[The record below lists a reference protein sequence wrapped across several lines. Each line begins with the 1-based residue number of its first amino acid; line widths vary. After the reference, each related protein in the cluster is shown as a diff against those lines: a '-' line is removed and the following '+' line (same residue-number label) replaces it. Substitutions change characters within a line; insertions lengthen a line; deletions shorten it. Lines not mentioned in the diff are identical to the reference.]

1 MGIASTIFEIA
12 MIACFGASWPFN
24 ITRAYKARTAKGT
37 SLLFTLLI
45 GIGYIAGILCKVFF
59 WLNQPDGYWNVID
72 LHKGLTILAFIFYI
86 INLAMITTALVIY
99 FRNKKLDSKREKE
112 AEVKEN

>member
-24 ITRAYKARTAKGT
+24 IARAYKARTAKGT

-86 INLAMITTALVIY
+86 INLCMISTALAIY
-99 FRNKKLDSKREKE
+99 FRNKKLDAKKAKE
-112 AEVKEN
+112 TTEAQN